1 VAFVADATKFTLPL
15 LSVLTVAVTIKL
27 VGAVFTTGALPFEQD
42 PKDNAP
48 INKLNN
54 KEDKRTL

>member
-1 VAFVADATKFTLPL
+1 
-15 LSVLTVAVTIKL
+15 LSVLTVAVTVKL
-27 VGAVFTTGALPFEQD
+27 VGAGFTTGASPFEQD

-54 KEDKRTL
+54 KEDKRTLL